1 MSTTVLPDM
10 TLPAVRER
18 IAALLLEHMDIPT
31 ERTLSDVRLMEL
43 APNFDSLAFLE
54 SLILIDEAFGFD
66 FDINV
71 ADPKVKLPTTVTELA
86 QEVLI
91 QWLQHQEKLALKQA
105 QKQAAKAAAES
116 TDVAA

>member
-1 MSTTVLPDM
+1 MGALVLPEM
-10 TLPAVRER
+10 TLSVVRER
-18 IAALLLEHMDIPT
+18 IATLFLEHMDIPM

-71 ADPKVKLPTTVTELA
+71 ADPNVKLPTTVTELA

-91 QWLQHQEKLALKQA
+91 QWLQHQEKMVLKQA
-105 QKQAAKAAAES
+105 
-116 TDVAA
+116 